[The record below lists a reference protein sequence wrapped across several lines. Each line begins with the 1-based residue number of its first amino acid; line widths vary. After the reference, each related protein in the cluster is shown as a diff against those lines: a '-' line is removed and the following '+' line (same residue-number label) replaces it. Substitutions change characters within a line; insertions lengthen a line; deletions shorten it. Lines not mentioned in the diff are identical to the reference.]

1 MVIFP
6 EVRTT
11 VKITWASVDYDDSLP
26 IFGAAVIIHL
36 DNTQTIFFSLEEKA
50 VDPAYIALLKG
61 KRLFDVKTDGESI
74 YWPDGPRLS
83 VGEIMEMLNTEA
95 SGCG

>member
-50 VDPAYIALLKG
+50 VDPAYTALLRG

-74 YWPDGPRLS
+74 YWPDGPQLS
-83 VGEIMEMLNTEA
+83 FAEIMEILITEKA
-95 SGCG
+95 ENG

>member
-1 MVIFP
+1 M
-6 EVRTT
+6 RTT

-26 IFGAAVIIHL
+26 IFGAGVIIHL

-50 VDPAYIALLKG
+50 TDPAYIALLKG

-83 VGEIMEMLNTEA
+83 FGEIMEILCAEKVE
-95 SGCG
+95 GG

>member
-1 MVIFP
+1 MENCW
-6 EVRTT
+6 EVRAT

-50 VDPAYIALLKG
+50 TDPAYIALLKG
-61 KRLFDVKTDGESI
+61 KRLFDVETDGESI
-74 YWPDGPRLS
+74 YWQDGPRMS
-83 VGEIMEMLNTEA
+83 FGEIMEILRTEA
-95 SGCG
+95 S